1 MGIVPIDQ
9 RRPMWHFG
17 GLWTTFVA
25 GFWFMVPCFVMYDGG
40 YSLVI
45 AMGTAALGY
54 GLYVAY
60 ALADR
65 KTLALLTWGVRP
77 AGFMAGVPI
86 RPDLGAGVVGAA
98 C

>member
-9 RRPMWHFG
+9 RCPMWHFG

-60 ALADR
+60 ALAGRADAR
-65 KTLALLTWGVRP
+65 SAHVGCS
-77 AGFMAGVPI
+77 AGWVHGWCPYSS
-86 RPDLGAGVVGAA
+86 
-98 C
+98 